1 MCVCVCVCV
10 CVPVNPPSA
19 MLNMNLV
26 FAFFFSSL
34 AAPAAAA
41 AAGGVVAAAD
51 APLSLLLS
59 PFCSLVASSVFGASF
74 SSFRSAAGG
83 ERRHD

>member
-1 MCVCVCVCV
+1 
-10 CVPVNPPSA
+10 

-34 AAPAAAA
+34 AAPAMAVAAA
-41 AAGGVVAAAD
+41 VAAGGVAAAVAVAAD